1 MLLRPGITLQHTREQ
16 AVGTDRVRGDITA
29 FVGLIPFKRWPTGAV
44 TGDFLEKRL
53 LSWEDLAS
61 SPVLGFLDPITARS
75 ILLYFQNG
83 GVEARLF
90 ALCAPS
96 EESLL
101 TPDPWADVAFAL
113 IDRLRNE
120 DEIALIAMPVLAY
133 LPVGYEPGGRPIVRC
148 QPFIEMLVDHCR
160 EMNHRFLI
168 LDTPRDLH
176 DEPLRVWV
184 RELRESLGEASC
196 FAAIYY
202 PWLMNGDDVFPP
214 SGAVAGVFARTDNEH
229 QPYGV
234 HWPPANQV
242 LRGVT
247 HPAVELRWREG
258 DFLIDEH
265 INPILTQPTRG
276 VVVWGART
284 LSGDPRWIHINSR
297 RITSLIAA
305 QLRKDAEWLVFENQR
320 PELWG
325 MVTRI
330 VSSRLD
336 QMWQAGLLAGERA
349 GSQYLV
355 KCDAELN
362 PQEVRDAGQI
372 NIQVQL
378 RPVSTTEYI
387 VVDLRLG
394 D

>member
-1 MLLRPGITLQHTREQ
+1 MLLRPGITLQHSREEPV
-16 AVGTDRVRGDITA
+16 ASDRVRGDVTGFI
-29 FVGLIPFKRWPTGAV
+29 GLVPFDRWPTGAAP
-44 TGDFLEKRL
+44 GDFLEKAL
-53 LSWEDLAS
+53 TSWEQLATS
-61 SPVLGFLDPITARS
+61 QVLEFIDPATARA
-75 ILLYFQNG
+75 IYHFFLNG
-83 GVEARLF
+83 GREARLF

-96 EESLL
+96 EESML
-101 TPDPWADVAFAL
+101 TPDPWADIAFAL
-113 IDRLRNE
+113 IERLRSDE
-120 DEIALIAMPVLAY
+120 EIALLAMPVLAY
-133 LPVGYEPGGRPIVRC
+133 LPVVFEPGGRAIVRC
-148 QPFIEMLVDHCR
+148 QPFIEMLVEHCR
-160 EMNHRFLI
+160 EMNHRFLV

-176 DEPLRVWV
+176 DAVLHDWV
-184 RELRESLGEASC
+184 RELRERLGEAAS

-214 SGAVAGVFARTDNEH
+214 SGVVTGIYARTDHEH

-242 LRGVT
+242 VRGVT
-247 HPAVELRWREG
+247 HPAVELKWREG
-258 DFLIDEH
+258 DVLIDEH

-284 LSGDPRWIHINSR
+284 LSSDPRWIHINSR
-297 RITSLIAA
+297 RIISLIAA
-305 QLRKDAEWLVFENQR
+305 QLRRDSEWVVFESQR

-325 MVTRI
+325 IVTRV

-355 KCDAELN
+355 RCDAELN
-362 PQEVRDAGQI
+362 PPEVRDAGQI
-372 NIQVQL
+372 NVQVQL

-394 D
+394 E